1 MGLNRRFINYQ
12 ETLTALKSDTLSE
25 YYGMTELFY
34 FQDELSQYVYD
45 LHSKGKSSRQ
55 ILRWLKLKKV
65 LLKIEWWFDYYI
77 AWFLYNPNKRH
88 RYFEYMTKKWKDKF

>member
-25 YYGMTELFY
+25 YYGKTELFH
-34 FQDELSQYVYD
+34 FQDELSEYVYD
-45 LHSKGKSSRQ
+45 LHSKGKSSKQ

-65 LLKIEWWFDYYI
+65 LLKIDWWFDYYFV
-77 AWFLYNPNKRH
+77 WFLYNPNKRY
-88 RYFEYMTKKWKDKF
+88 RYFDYMKKKWKYKF